1 MNKLMKIVVV
11 TCAVLLTG
19 FNAKAQT
26 EPKIKTI
33 VIQTSAECE
42 ECEERIEGMLNYTK
56 GVSFA
61 ELDLTNMKLTV
72 KYKTA
77 TISEAQIK
85 EKISKLGYDADEV
98 KADPVAQNELPACC
112 QPKGMTH
119 EQEEGEEH

>member
-1 MNKLMKIVVV
+1 MKIVVV

-19 FNAKAQT
+19 FNASAQT
-26 EPKIKTI
+26 EPKVKTL

-61 ELDLTNMKLTV
+61 ELDLTTMKLTV

-77 TISEAQIK
+77 NISEAQIK
-85 EKISKLGYDADEV
+85 EKISKLGYDADDV
-98 KADPVAQNELPACC
+98 KADMSAQKELPACC
-112 QPKGMTH
+112 QPKGMSK
-119 EQEEGEEH
+119 